1 MIVTEDSVI
10 WQIVFLTDVTIDRIP
25 SIVMKKMSSVLKTVF
40 RKQRIGQNQ
49 TASVRVKES
58 KRVQESRGNR
68 RGESKTV
75 KTANCCVEKT
85 L

>member
-40 RKQRIGQNQ
+40 R
-49 TASVRVKES
+49 
-58 KRVQESRGNR
+58 
-68 RGESKTV
+68 
-75 KTANCCVEKT
+75 
-85 L
+85 